1 MVVKVKTNFF
11 GQPELEI
18 ENPTLKKILLELS
31 NRTKFSIFNPV
42 SNEIHG
48 EFKVYLNGVEY
59 EGLSH
64 GIDAELKDEDKVE
77 VTMVILAG
85 G

>member
-1 MVVKVKTNFF
+1 MGVKVKTNFL

-18 ENPTLKKILLELS
+18 ENPTLRKVLLELS
-31 NRTKFSIFNPV
+31 KRTKFPIFNPV

-48 EFKVYLNGVEY
+48 EFKVYLNGVEL
-59 EGLSH
+59 EDLSL
-64 GIDAELKDEDKVE
+64 GIDAELGEEDKVE
-77 VTMVILAG
+77 VNLVILAG

>member
-1 MVVKVKTNFF
+1 MAVKVKTNFL

-18 ENPTLKKILLELS
+18 ENPTLRKVLLELS

-59 EGLSH
+59 EDLSH
-64 GIDAELKDEDKVE
+64 GIDAELREGDKVE
-77 VTMVILAG
+77 VTLVVLSG

>member
-1 MVVKVKTNFF
+1 MAVKVKTNFL
-11 GQPELEI
+11 GPTELEI
-18 ENPTLKKILLELS
+18 ENLTLRKILLELS
-31 NRTKFSIFNPV
+31 NRTNFSIFNPV

-59 EGLSH
+59 EGPSN
-64 GIDAELKDEDKVE
+64 GIDAELKEEDKVE
-77 VTMVILAG
+77 VTLVVLSG

>member
-1 MVVKVKTNFF
+1 MVVKVKTNFL

-18 ENPTLKKILLELS
+18 ENPTLRKVLLELS

-48 EFKVYLNGVEY
+48 EFKVYLNGVEL
-59 EGLSH
+59 EDLSP
-64 GIDAELKDEDKVE
+64 GIDPELRAEDKFE
-77 VTMVILAG
+77 VTLVILSG

>member
-1 MVVKVKTNFF
+1 MGVKVKTNFF

-18 ENPTLKKILLELS
+18 ENPTLRKILLELS

-59 EGLSH
+59 EDPSH
-64 GIDAELKDEDKVE
+64 GIDTELKEGDEVE
-77 VTMVILAG
+77 VTLVVLSG

>member
-1 MVVKVKTNFF
+1 MVVKVMTNFF
-11 GQPELEI
+11 GEPEFEI
-18 ENPTLKKILLELS
+18 ENPTMRKVLLELS

-59 EGLSH
+59 EDSSR
-64 GIDAELKDEDKVE
+64 GIDIELKEGDKVE
-77 VTMVILAG
+77 VTLVVLSG

>member
-1 MVVKVKTNFF
+1 MLVKVKTNFF

-18 ENPTLKKILLELS
+18 ENPTFRKILLELS

-42 SNEIHG
+42 SNQIHG

-59 EGLSH
+59 EDPSH
-64 GIDAELKDEDKVE
+64 GIDTELKEGDKVE
-77 VTMVILAG
+77 VTLVVLSG